1 MTESFALP
9 VQEIVLENI
18 KICSTEKWRWAE
30 IFDPMRTLLTALLM
44 TLAMQVGAYG
54 RVEGKGNV
62 LKKS

>member
-1 MTESFALP
+1 
-9 VQEIVLENI
+9 
-18 KICSTEKWRWAE
+18 
-30 IFDPMRTLLTALLM
+30 MRTLLTALLM